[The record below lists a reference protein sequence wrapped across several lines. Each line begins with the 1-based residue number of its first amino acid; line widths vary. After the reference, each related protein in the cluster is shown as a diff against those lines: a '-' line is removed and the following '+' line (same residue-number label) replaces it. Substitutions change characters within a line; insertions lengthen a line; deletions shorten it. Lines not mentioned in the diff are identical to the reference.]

1 MQNSNN
7 GKLPPVPGAFTHES
21 EGFDFKFLVAKVAGN
36 WKAFALSLFLCL
48 LFAVIYLLY
57 AIPTFTITARV
68 LVNGSNAN
76 KVQSGVTETDML
88 RQLGT
93 FSQGI
98 DVNNELWE
106 LHSRSLMEQA
116 IRDLQ
121 MNVSYWAQTETRF
134 AEVYKRSPFFIKLL
148 DLKGGLDN
156 PLAWE
161 VRIDGDKV
169 KFMDNYSNDKFTLT
183 WGDTAKLKFC
193 TFVLEQ
199 NPEKIVKDPNFPME
213 LKIAQY
219 DPTYYAYST
228 SLLTFLSGTNTTSM
242 DITMDASVPQKG
254 EDYINYLISLY
265 IQRKIDANNAV
276 ADSTIAFID
285 ERIHGVA
292 RELGNVESGIAAY
305 QRSNQITDIAEQ
317 SKFLIAQNSDASKEL
332 AAQEAQIEWVKSLES
347 YLRDRTNLHGTMP
360 TVAPV
365 TDQAYISQVEKYN
378 SLQQQRNQLLLNSTE
393 NNPQVK
399 TIDAQ
404 LASIRS
410 NLISTLSS
418 YREGLEGKKS
428 NLQQRSTNVTASMQ
442 KMPGQQKQ
450 ILEASRRQDVLQQLY
465 IYLLT
470 VREQTAVTKS
480 NQIAPVRIIDPAKAG
495 VYPWWPN
502 KIIVII
508 AAIFLGFLIPGIV
521 ILIKELNNNKVLTPA
536 DITAST
542 TVPVISEITRSK
554 SSSKVVVTKESRT
567 AVAEQ
572 FRTLRTDLLFKLSG
586 TGEKVIMVTSTV
598 SGEGKSFVTLNL
610 ATAMALAGKKV
621 LLVDMELRKAQLSE
635 DIGLTEANGIADYL
649 ENNLPLNDAIQ
660 PSGINENLWFLASG
674 ELVSNPSETLLNSN
688 MSKLFREM
696 REKFDFIILDTPP
709 AAIVTDAIVINRFS
723 DITLYVVRQQVT
735 YKKHIDVI
743 EDMKRKEKL
752 KNMYIV
758 LNDVSE
764 VAGYNSGYGIG
775 FRLDEDFG
783 YYHVEEKPEKRSFL
797 QRIFPEV

>member
-1 MQNSNN
+1 M
-7 GKLPPVPGAFTHES
+7 GPVPGPFNHES

-36 WKAFALSLFLCL
+36 WKWFALSLFLCL
-48 LFAVIYLLY
+48 AFAVLYLLY
-57 AIPTFTITARV
+57 AIPTFTVSARIV
-68 LVNGSNAN
+68 VSGSNAN
-76 KVQSGVTETDML
+76 KVQSSVTESDL
-88 RQLGT
+88 LQKIGV
-93 FSQGI
+93 FSQGN

-116 IRDLQ
+116 VHDLQ

-134 AEVYKRSPFFIKLL
+134 AEVYNRSPFFIKLL

-169 KFMDNYSNDKFTLT
+169 KFMDNYTADKFTLT

-219 DPTYYAYST
+219 DPTYYALST
-228 SLLTFLSGTNTTSM
+228 SLLTFVSGTNATSI

-254 EDYINYLISLY
+254 EDYVNHLIDLY
-265 IQRKIDANNAV
+265 IKRKIDASNTV

-285 ERIHGVA
+285 ERISGVA

-305 QRSNQITDIAEQ
+305 QRSNQITDIVEQ
-317 SKFLIAQNSDASKEL
+317 GKYLIAQNNEATKAL
-332 AAQEAQIEWVKSLES
+332 AAQEAQIEWVKSLEN
-347 YLRDRTNLHGTMP
+347 YLRDQNNVHGIMP
-360 TVAPV
+360 TTAPV
-365 TDQAYISQVEKYN
+365 SDQAYISQVDKYN
-378 SLQQQRNQLLLNSTE
+378 NLQQQRNQLLLNSTE

-404 LASIRS
+404 ISSIRS
-410 NLISTLSS
+410 NLLSTLRS
-418 YREGLEGKKS
+418 YREGLEGKKQ
-428 NLQQRSTNVTASMQ
+428 NLQSQSTSVASSIQR
-442 KMPGQQKQ
+442 MPGQQKQ
-450 ILEASRRQDVLQQLY
+450 ILESSRRQDVLQQLY
-465 IYLLT
+465 VYLLT

-508 AAIFLGFLIPGIV
+508 AAIFLGLVIPGAV
-521 ILIKELNNNKVLTPA
+521 ILINELNSNRVLTPA
-536 DITAST
+536 HIASAT
-542 TVPVISEITRSK
+542 SVPIISEISHSK
-554 SSSKVVVTKESRT
+554 SRKKVVVTREART

-572 FRTLRTDLLFKLSG
+572 FRTLRTDLLFRLSG
-586 TGEKVIMVTSTV
+586 TQKKVIMVTSTV

-610 ATAMALAGKKV
+610 AAAMALAGKKV
-621 LLVDMELRKAQLSE
+621 LLVDMELRKAQLTK
-635 DIGLTEANGIADYL
+635 DLGLTESSGIADYL
-649 ENNLPLNDAIQ
+649 ESGERLKDVIQASAVND
-660 PSGINENLWFLASG
+660 NLWFLAAG
-674 ELVSNPSETLLNSN
+674 NLLSNPSETLLNSN
-688 MSKLFREM
+688 MKELFDEM
-696 REKFDFIILDTPP
+696 REQFDFIFLDTPP
-709 AAIVTDAIVINRFS
+709 AAIVTDAMVINRFA
-723 DITLYVVRQQVT
+723 DLTLYVVRQQVT
-735 YKKHIDVI
+735 FKKHIDVI
-743 EDMKRKEKL
+743 EETHRNEKL
-752 KNMYIV
+752 KNMFIV
-758 LNDVSE
+758 LNDVNQ

-783 YYHVEEKPEKRSFL
+783 YYHTEAQQPEKRSFL
-797 QRIFPEV
+797 KRIFPET